1 MIFKKRSKR
10 NQRRLSA
17 TQQIQR
23 WIKPIALLILI
34 SVIIWGVYQYN
45 PSKLLNVKTNWI
57 IDNPNLVTQ
66 KTLEQTI
73 KPLVNKLHTLDLNAI
88 KHKLEQHPWVLKAQV
103 KRLFLGV
110 IGINIT
116 THQVASFWQN
126 INCKQNRPNN
136 CKGYISKQGQLIT
149 PKNLFYHQKNNN
161 DKQLIK
167 LKSTYNLAKSNLL
180 LSDYQAYQQI
190 LNKMKISTFVRSNID
205 TLTIKP
211 NITVVLG
218 YSQQQQRL
226 QRFIKIYAQLR
237 KKIPL
242 RKLNKATYDMRYPK
256 GFALKY

>member
-1 MIFKKRSKR
+1 MIFKKRTKR

-23 WIKPIALLILI
+23 WIKPIILLTLI
-34 SVIIWGVYQYN
+34 SAIIWGVYQYN
-45 PSKLLNVKTNWI
+45 PSKLLNVKTNWT
-57 IDNPNLVTQ
+57 IDNTNLVTQ
-66 KTLEQTI
+66 KTLEQKI
-73 KPLVNKLHTLDLNAI
+73 KPLVNKLHQLDLSAI
-88 KHKLEQHPWVLKAQV
+88 KHKLEQHPWVMKAQV
-103 KRLFLGV
+103 KRLFLDV

-116 THQVASFWQN
+116 THQVASYWQN
-126 INCKQNRPNN
+126 INCKQNQQDN
-136 CKGYISKQGQLIT
+136 CKGYISKQGKLIT
-149 PKNLFYHQKNNN
+149 PKNLFYHQQN
-161 DKQLIK
+161 DNSKQLIE
-167 LKSTYNLAKSNLL
+167 LQSAYSLAKSKLL
-180 LSDYQAYQQI
+180 LTDYQAYQQI

-226 QRFIKIYAQLR
+226 QKFTKIYAKLR

-256 GFALKY
+256 GFTLKY